1 LFFER
6 YTFARVLNLNAH
18 APIFLMHAYPSGSTS
33 RMTMNVREAL
43 LNHPK
48 NCDFH
53 LIRQPAKLIRYVQI
67 DLDFTAFR
75 EAVHVP
81 AKRRCET
88 GYIKQWGMQQM
99 RDDANLPANLFYQDG
114 IFRDGSG
121 SRRIEFVRLSLNDRD
136 VQAECRE
143 QLPGAVV

>member
-1 LFFER
+1 
-6 YTFARVLNLNAH
+6 
-18 APIFLMHAYPSGSTS
+18 MHAYRSGSTS

-43 LNHPK
+43 LNESK

-53 LIRQPAKLIRYVQI
+53 LIRQPAKLIRYVQL
-67 DLDFTAFR
+67 DLDFTSFR

-136 VQAECRE
+136 VKLSAASSCPALSCKSRAICRRSSSRI
-143 QLPGAVV
+143 